1 MEIKG
6 ILQIKLG
13 EASGTSQ
20 RTGTEWR
27 NAEYLIDIP
36 GSRPRKVKIKVNNG
50 TGEQNRIARFDS
62 FLGKNVDVSFDID
75 AHEYQGRWFNE
86 LIAWGIMEYVPEQVT
101 IGQAETPKSDLPFDQ
116 PQP

>member
-13 EASGTSQ
+13 EASGVSP
-20 RTGTEWR
+20 RTGAEWK

-36 GSRPRKVKIKVNNG
+36 GDRKRKVKIKVNDG
-50 TGEQNRIARFDS
+50 TGDQHRIARFDT
-62 FLGKNVDVSFDID
+62 FLGKYVDVSFDID

-86 LIAWGIMEYVPEQVT
+86 LTAWGIMEYAPTQVSAPQPEP
-101 IGQAETPKSDLPFDQ
+101 AKSDLPFDK
-116 PQP
+116 PNP